1 MLKALK
7 KSMPYIIVAALAT
20 LMALSYQLFVVRNNF
35 APAGLNGIATMLQ
48 YKTGFSIGYA
58 SLIINIPLSIF
69 AFFFINKRY
78 AVLSFEYSL
87 IYSVAFLVFQRLGL
101 EQFQYNANG
110 HNTIFPV
117 ILSGVIGGFVYGVC
131 FAQNASS
138 GGIDIISKYIS
149 IKKPQFNF
157 FYINF
162 VFNIFVAAASF
173 FVYAVP
179 DANGNLV
186 YDYNPVCLSMLYS
199 FFSSVIGNYIIRGGK
214 TAIKF
219 TVITEHSEEIA
230 CEISEKLQHGSTKL
244 DAVGTYMGDEK
255 SVLICVVNKHQIV
268 DLKRILS
275 KYGGTFSFY
284 ETVGETYGNFKRI
297 K

>member
-1 MLKALK
+1 MKLIKKAI
-7 KSMPYIIVAALAT
+7 PYFLIAGLAV

-35 APAGLNGIATMLQ
+35 APAGLNGVATMLQ

-58 SLIINIPLSIF
+58 SLIINLPLSIF
-69 AFFFINKRY
+69 AFFLINKRY

-87 IYSVAFLVFQRLGL
+87 VYSVAFLIFQRLGL
-101 EQFQYNANG
+101 EQFQYDANG

-138 GGIDIISKYIS
+138 GGIDIVSKYIS
-149 IKKPQFNF
+149 IKNPQFNF
-157 FYINF
+157 FFVNF
-162 VFNIFVAAASF
+162 IFNMLVAAASF
-173 FVYAVP
+173 FVYATP
-179 DANGNLV
+179 DMNGKLV
-186 YDYNPVCLSMLYS
+186 YDYNPVCLSMMYS
-199 FFSSVIGNYIIRGGK
+199 FISSVIGNYIIRGGK

-219 TVITEHSEEIA
+219 TIVTEHPEEIA
-230 CEISEKLQHGSTKL
+230 REISEKLQHGSTKL

-255 SVLICVVNKHQIV
+255 AVLICVVNKHQVV
-268 DLKRILS
+268 DLKGIIS
-275 KYGGTFSFY
+275 KYDGTFSFH

-297 K
+297 R